1 MKVKSGLKLREVG
14 NMYMIVDANSSQ
26 VNLTNVFSL
35 NAIAADVWRYVG
47 DKEFTL
53 QHIVSYICE
62 EYAVDQDTAN
72 KDAMKLIEEWISYGL
87 ITED

>member
-35 NAIAADVWRYVG
+35 NAIAADVWKYAAAS
-47 DKEFTL
+47 DFTL
-53 QHIVSYICE
+53 AQLAIYVSE
-62 EYAVDQDTAN
+62 EYDIDYDSALNDVTT
-72 KDAMKLIEEWISYGL
+72 LVEEWIKAGIVL
-87 ITED
+87 ND